1 MVKVTKVNLLFIL
14 SMLLLEVSCK
24 ASDVSSKSTFDE
36 KGLAVM
42 SSLYKCDDI
51 SIASKLRVNHELV
64 FNSFD
69 EFITY
74 LKKSLSKKEYSILM
88 KAAQMT
94 LSKLKNTSYRVEDLE
109 SKYIVNL
116 EASLKEHVTSSGEF
130 DCSSEIFSIAN
141 SVTDNKMYNFN
152 SKGFQSLFE
161 KQMVDTD
168 FQKRKPKLWLLI
180 FIY

>member
-1 MVKVTKVNLLFIL
+1 MRVAKINLFFIL
-14 SMLLLEVSCK
+14 LVLFFVASCK
-24 ASDVSSKSTFDE
+24 AIDVSSKNTFDE
-36 KGLAVM
+36 KDLAVM
-42 SSLYKCDDI
+42 SSLYDCGDI
-51 SIASKLRVNHELV
+51 LIASKLRVNHELV
-64 FNSFD
+64 FNGFD
-69 EFITY
+69 EFIAY

-94 LSKLKNTSYRVEDLE
+94 LSKLKNTSYGVEDLE

-141 SVTDNKMYNFN
+141 SVTDNKVYNFN

-168 FQKRKPKLWLLI
+168 FQKRKSKLWLLI